1 MGLCTGDGL
10 SLRIINMEK
19 ISKEEY
25 LRSLEIADQFDED
38 DQVDNDQGDGDL
50 SEAERLAA
58 HADSPTV
65 RSSDGKHVG
74 SERERPRVLT
84 APQAMFAQ
92 GLIRGLTFRQ
102 AYREAYPMQTGTD
115 STITT
120 SAYRLSR
127 DPRIAAMLADALD
140 ETAEHLAEDR
150 AATQRFVMRQLVHH
164 AKAAKQEGT
173 KLKALELLGK
183 SAGLFTHSDAD
194 KAEPVTAEQLKRELG
209 QHLKLVRVPKSKAV
223 SSV

>member
-1 MGLCTGDGL
+1 MQ
-10 SLRIINMEK
+10 K

-38 DQVDNDQGDGDL
+38 DQIDNDQGDGEL

-58 HADSPTV
+58 HADAPLI
-65 RSSDGKHVG
+65 RADGKPHG
-74 SERERPRVLT
+74 SENHTRVRALT
-84 APQAMFAQ
+84 VSQTLFAQ
-92 GLIRGLTFRQ
+92 GLIQGKTYKQ
-102 AYREAYPMQTGTD
+102 AYKDAYPNQTGTD
-115 STITT
+115 ASITT

-127 DPRIAAMLADALD
+127 DSRIAAMVNDALE

-183 SAGLFTHSDAD
+183 SAGLFTQGEAD

-209 QHLKLVRVPKSKAV
+209 QHLKLVREPKTKA
-223 SSV
+223 SV